1 MRACPLLVK
10 PDFKDMMKTTIKI
23 KLRFSHGVTTSGRI
37 VYVVTKDGE
46 SRRIST
52 GIPLRRSEWDDKA
65 ERAVMT
71 EASNQDEIDKAN
83 EQIEREVAL
92 LRAIVK
98 KLDAENEYY
107 DFGRLHNLF
116 TAQKCEMS
124 LAAFMRQEIKY
135 KIMSGHHGT
144 ARNYLTSLKSFLTFC
159 NGVEVPVKTIASDM
173 MEDYQAWLE
182 ERGVCSNTT
191 SFYMRN
197 LRAIYM
203 RMVKEELTIDRHPFA
218 NVYTGVDKTRKRAIP
233 EKDILKLKSHNIEAM
248 LRERSVS
255 AKFLYDGDFIR
266 GSRFFEE
273 DRSEGRTHNIQPLQ
287 DRSADNHRRD

>member
-1 MRACPLLVK
+1 
-10 PDFKDMMKTTIKI
+10 MKTTIKI